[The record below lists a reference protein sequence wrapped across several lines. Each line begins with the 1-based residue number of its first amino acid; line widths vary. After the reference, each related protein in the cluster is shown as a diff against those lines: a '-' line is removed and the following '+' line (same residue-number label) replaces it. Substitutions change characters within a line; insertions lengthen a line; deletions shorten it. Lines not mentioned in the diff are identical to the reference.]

1 MKMQS
6 KVLVVAAMGAVLVAS
21 ASALSRQP
29 TFVASVCLMGV
40 SLMGV
45 WATLHGQ
52 PLRRAYGWEEEGMG
66 LGEFARWT
74 PVSPGAGFPRAV
86 EDGSETR
93 RRNAEVEKAVR
104 QRTSELELANARLG
118 EQLRQL
124 QVAQARRISAERWGA
139 LHQLSVGL
147 SHELSDPLTI
157 LLGNIDYVQLQL
169 GLSGASCPEEQVR
182 MSEALADARQ
192 VAERIR
198 RIAED
203 LERLSVP
210 ADLEDGPV
218 DVVATLRGAME
229 KAALEGEGRARWVS
243 VLHAVPRVR
252 SDRARLHQVFQH
264 LFTHAARELPL
275 EGEVPMPLQLSVRM
289 SNASR
294 VVVEMSAGRGLPAEN
309 PERVFQPF
317 VAPRPSRVGTG
328 LELAVCHRLVTA
340 LGGEMSVHNEPG
352 RGSFFCVELPT
363 FQDA

>member
-1 MKMQS
+1 MKMHS
-6 KVLVVAAMGAVLVAS
+6 KVMVVAAMGAVLVAS

-29 TFVASVCLMGV
+29 AFVASVSLMVV

-52 PLRRAYGWEEEGMG
+52 PLRRAYGLEEEGTG
-66 LGEFARWT
+66 LGEFSRWT
-74 PVSPGAGFPRAV
+74 PVSLGAGLSRVV
-86 EDGSETR
+86 EAGSETR
-93 RRNAEVEKAVR
+93 RRDAELEKTVR

-118 EQLRQL
+118 EQLRQV
-124 QVAQARRISAERWGA
+124 QVARARRIATERWGA

-147 SHELSDPLTI
+147 SHELSEPLTI
-157 LLGNIDYVQLQL
+157 LLGNIDYVHLQL
-169 GLSGASCPEEQVR
+169 GLPGASCPEAQLM
-182 MSEALADARQ
+182 MSEALADARH

-198 RIAED
+198 RIAAD
-203 LERLSVP
+203 LESLSVP

-229 KAALEGEGRARWVS
+229 KVSLESEGRARWVS

-252 SDRARLHQVFQH
+252 GDRARLHQVFQH
-264 LFTHAARELPL
+264 LFTHAAREFPL
-275 EGEVPMPLQLSVRM
+275 EGEAPMPLQLSVRM

-294 VVVEMSAGRGLPAEN
+294 VVVEMSAGKGIPEEN

-317 VAPRPSRVGTG
+317 VAPRPTGVGTG

-340 LGGEMSVHNEPG
+340 IGGELSVHGEPG
-352 RGSFFCVELPT
+352 RGSFFRVELPT